1 MRSPR
6 RRLKGRSRRSG
17 GSGKGRSDQ
26 QQSGKGLFGIGRSNG
41 SSRPPID
48 GFPAPEALEI
58 TPRAV
63 RAGDMW
69 FRTLAIVGW
78 PREVSA
84 GWLQP
89 LLSWRGAADIAL
101 YFDPVANDTAA
112 RHLQKQRAR
121 FSSSLSKTGISD
133 PMTEVAAADAEDI
146 ARAIARGERRLFRLG
161 RDIPLRAH
169 P

>member
-6 RRLKGRSRRSG
+6 RRFARSG
-17 GSGKGRSDQ
+17 KSGKGKFDKET
-26 QQSGKGLFGIGRSNG
+26 SGRGLFGLGKSNG
-41 SSRPPID
+41 AHTPVD

-63 RAGDMW
+63 KAGDTW

-89 LLSWRGAADIAL
+89 LLSWRGAADIAP
-101 YFDPVANDTAA
+101 YFEPVAHHMAGPPPPKQPA
-112 RHLQKQRAR
+112 R
-121 FSSSLSKTGISD
+121 LSPPPSQ
-133 PMTEVAAADAEDI
+133 P
-146 ARAIARGERRLFRLG
+146 G
-161 RDIPLRAH
+161 R
-169 P
+169 

>member
-6 RRLKGRSRRSG
+6 RRLKGSSD
-17 GSGKGRSDQ
+17 GSGKGQSSQESAGKRLFG
-26 QQSGKGLFGIGRSNG
+26 SGKSNG
-41 SSRPPID
+41 ARSPID

-89 LLSWRGAADIAL
+89 LLSWRGAAAIAL

-112 RHLQKQRAR
+112 PPLHQQRGP
-121 FSSSLSKTGISD
+121 FSSSLSQPRIPQ
-133 PMTEVAAADAEDI
+133 PM
-146 ARAIARGERRLFRLG
+146 
-161 RDIPLRAH
+161 
-169 P
+169 

>member
-26 QQSGKGLFGIGRSNG
+26 QSSKGLFGIGKSNG
-41 SSRPPID
+41 AGHTPID

-63 RAGDMW
+63 KAGDTW

-89 LLSWRGAADIAL
+89 LLSWRGAADIAP
-101 YFDPVANDTAA
+101 YFQPVANDTAA
-112 RHLQKQRAR
+112 RPLPKQRGR
-121 FSSSLSKTGISD
+121 LFSSPSQNRIFEPIIEGAS
-133 PMTEVAAADAEDI
+133 
-146 ARAIARGERRLFRLG
+146 
-161 RDIPLRAH
+161 
-169 P
+169 

>member
-6 RRLKGRSRRSG
+6 RRLTRSG
-17 GSGKGRSDQ
+17 KSGKGKFDEEP
-26 QQSGKGLFGIGRSNG
+26 SGRGLFGLGKGNG
-41 SSRPPID
+41 AHTPID

-63 RAGDMW
+63 KAGDTW

-89 LLSWRGAADIAL
+89 LLSWRGAADIAP
-101 YFDPVANDTAA
+101 YFEPVAHDTAA
-112 RHLQKQRAR
+112 PPLHKERAGVFPSRFTTRHP
-121 FSSSLSKTGISD
+121 D
-133 PMTEVAAADAEDI
+133 P
-146 ARAIARGERRLFRLG
+146 L
-161 RDIPLRAH
+161 
-169 P
+169 